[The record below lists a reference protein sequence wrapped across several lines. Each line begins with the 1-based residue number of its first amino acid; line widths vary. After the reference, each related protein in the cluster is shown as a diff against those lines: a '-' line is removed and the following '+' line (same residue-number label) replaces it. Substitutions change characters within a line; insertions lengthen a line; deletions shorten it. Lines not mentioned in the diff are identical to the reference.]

1 MPGRLATCPGRP
13 TRRRRTGVAVPAVVA
28 AAHRSIR
35 RTWRRGLTGNSQSER
50 SCDDEK
56 ALAVSRARPE
66 RSSVGSPTRLWD
78 RQCRRAKHLMR
89 RPPWWHHGR
98 DGDADVSS
106 RWPTSGGLNMSEGD
120 VTEDLPDD
128 RHRRHEA
135 RPGQSASDREAHVR
149 AEDAARRAQIDAD
162 LAMNALE
169 LATREGDTH

>member
-1 MPGRLATCPGRP
+1 
-13 TRRRRTGVAVPAVVA
+13 
-28 AAHRSIR
+28 
-35 RTWRRGLTGNSQSER
+35 
-50 SCDDEK
+50 
-56 ALAVSRARPE
+56 
-66 RSSVGSPTRLWD
+66 VGSPTRLWD

-106 RWPTSGGLNMSEGD
+106 RWPTSGDLNMSEGD

-135 RPGQSASDREAHVR
+135 RPGQSASDREAQAR

-169 LATREGDTH
+169 LATREGDTHEMQVAIEWLQLAENNARMARHHATELVARQQAQQKARRSRNLRLILWVAALLLATVGALTILVVVT